1 MDKKIGFDEFAQ
13 LVVDKIRE
21 FLPASFEHA
30 SIELNTVLK
39 NNDLTLHGLTIR
51 SENNIAPN
59 IYLENFYDKYMDG
72 CDMEEVLEMIADTRI
87 THEVA
92 EKFDTEQITNF
103 EMVKDRIVPK
113 LVNREWNKELLKN
126 RVHTDIA
133 GDLSVTYQIMLKQ
146 DFSGNATVAI
156 TNQIMQM
163 WSDVSMEDLH
173 NLAIDNMKRLNQSTF
188 EPMSMVLASMMGD
201 DNPELLDLPENE
213 MMFVISNQSR
223 INGASAI
230 LDKDLMA
237 SIVNDM
243 DVVLV
248 PSSVHEWLAVKT
260 SEDMDISSIKK
271 MIHEV
276 NETQVAQ
283 DEQLSDHPY
292 KYSIREG
299 LLPI

>member
-1 MDKKIGFDEFAQ
+1 MEKIGFDEFSQ
-13 LVVDKIRE
+13 VVVDKIRE

-51 SENNIAPN
+51 SENNIAPT
-59 IYLENFYDKYMDG
+59 IYMESFYDKYMDG
-72 CDMEEVLEMIADTRI
+72 CEMEEVLEMIADTRI
-87 THEVA
+87 THEV
-92 EKFDTEQITNF
+92 EETFDTEQITNF
-103 EMVKDRIVPK
+103 EMVRDMIVPK

-146 DFSGNATVAI
+146 DFFGNATVAI
-156 TNQIMQM
+156 TNQIMDL
-163 WSDVSMEDLH
+163 WPDVTKEDLH
-173 NLAIDNMKRLNQSTF
+173 NLAIGNMKRLNQSTF
-188 EPMSMVLASMMGD
+188 EPMSTVLASMMGD
-201 DNPELLDLPENE
+201 DTSELFDTPENE
-213 MMFVISNQSR
+213 IMFVISNKSR

-230 LDKDLMA
+230 LDKDLMT
-237 SIVNDM
+237 SIVKDM
-243 DVVLV
+243 DFILI
-248 PSSVHEWLAVKT
+248 PSSLHEWLAVKT
-260 SEDMDISSIKK
+260 SDDMDISSIEQ

-292 KYSIREG
+292 KYSIEEG